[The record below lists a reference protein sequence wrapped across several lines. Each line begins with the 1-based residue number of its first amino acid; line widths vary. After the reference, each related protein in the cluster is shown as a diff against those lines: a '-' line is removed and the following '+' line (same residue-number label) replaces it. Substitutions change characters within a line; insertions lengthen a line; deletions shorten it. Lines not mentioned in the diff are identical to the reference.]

1 VNIARPKLLRL
12 QFLARIVRKEI
23 RYLRLTDQRL
33 FPDSFT
39 REKAERLDADVELA
53 ERVDAF
59 VSRFGRLQDTVGDK
73 LLPQYLN
80 AVGEATGPAVDNLNR
95 AEKLG
100 LLNSAELWVTLR
112 DLRNEMIHEYM
123 EDLDKLAN
131 ALNMGHEHVVTL
143 SEDAERILADLES
156 RGWIAQGADPITH
169 NP

>member
-1 VNIARPKLLRL
+1 MNIESGKLLRL
-12 QFLARIVRKEI
+12 QFLAQIVRKEI
-23 RYLRLTDQRL
+23 RHLRLTDQRL
-33 FPDSFT
+33 FPTPFT
-39 REKAERLDADVELA
+39 RKKAERLEADIDLS

-80 AVGEATGPAVDNLNR
+80 AVGEATGPAIDNLNR

-100 LLNSAELWVTLR
+100 LLVSAELWLTLR

-123 EDLDKLAN
+123 EDLGRLAD
-131 ALNMGHEHVVTL
+131 ALNKGHVHVVTL

-156 RGWIAQGADPITH
+156 RSWIAQEG
-169 NP
+169 